1 MIRETART
9 VTLPS
14 GDVLTPADFER
25 MADEVLTN
33 PPEFAPVN
41 PKGGRPSLVDG
52 ISPTLRV
59 RIDETTRQRLAD
71 REQRTSFE
79 NSSNTGSPPNRNP
92 DDDWDP
98 NVLQPRLDKD
108 TFTKLAPVQLVR
120 YSRTAERRHTASP
133 RPTPRL
139 QQPLAHKRD
148 MR

>member
-14 GDVLTPADFER
+14 GDVLTPADFES

-41 PKGGRPSLVDG
+41 PKGGRPSLADG

-108 TFTKLAPVQLVR
+108 TFTKLAARAAGPLLENSGTKAQFIASI
-120 YSRTAERRHTASP
+120 YSPPPTAAS
-133 RPTPRL
+133 
-139 QQPLAHKRD
+139 A
-148 MR
+148 